1 MEGGSGYYVLDNYG
15 PNDSKFAGVV
25 SNGFKLSVGY
35 GLYPRLNVGI
45 SVFRNGFLVDKESK
59 YSGQNGGIGFYA
71 NGDLFRAPY
80 SVIYGTLGAGYS
92 GLVFENYLKKGKAF
106 SNGYYIS
113 GGPGRR
119 IDLASFI
126 SIFYQAQLVYYGYY
140 KLENKFDNQPT
151 GNYTN
156 WRLNMTGLE
165 LKVGLIFTIGVPIK
179 NNE

>member
-45 SVFRNGFLVDKESK
+45 SVFRNGFLVGMESK
-59 YSGQNGGIGFYA
+59 YRGENGGIGFYA

-126 SIFYQAQLVYYGYY
+126 SIFIRLSLFITGIINLRISLIINQL
-140 KLENKFDNQPT
+140 
-151 GNYTN
+151 
-156 WRLNMTGLE
+156 
-165 LKVGLIFTIGVPIK
+165 
-179 NNE
+179 